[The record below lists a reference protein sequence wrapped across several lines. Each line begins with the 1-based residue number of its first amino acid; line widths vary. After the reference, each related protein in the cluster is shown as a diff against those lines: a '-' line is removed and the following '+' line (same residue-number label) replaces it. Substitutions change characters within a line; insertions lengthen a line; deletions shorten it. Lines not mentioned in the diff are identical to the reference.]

1 MKPNLAF
8 SDCAALQAGDALDS
22 RRERGF
28 TLIEVLVTVFILCL
42 GLLGVGSLQYLS
54 IKSNQSALTRAVATE
69 YAYQVLDYIR
79 SYPGITMTPSASSGA
94 LASTKCGTDN
104 YCQPQQFEFQ
114 GETSPD
120 DGMKDLFTQL
130 QEDLGEETKMLV
142 CRSKS
147 ADLSSL
153 PTTLINSTTNCS
165 AYSSFDGDSEH
176 KYYVVTIQAPDRAS
190 ANSEPIRIVVVG
202 EVL

>member
-8 SDCAALQAGDALDS
+8 SDCTALQAGDALDS

-54 IKSNQSALTRAVATE
+54 MKSNQSALARAVATE

-79 SYPGITMTPSASSGA
+79 SKPGMTMWPGNNLNPTAKCNESDFCKPRTFKFISGT
-94 LASTKCGTDN
+94 LAS
-104 YCQPQQFEFQ
+104 E
-114 GETSPD
+114 
-120 DGMKDLFTQL
+120 DGGIDDLFEQL
-130 QEDLGEETKMLV
+130 KEDLGEETKMSVCLSNSANLGNTQIQGLV
-142 CRSKS
+142 S
-147 ADLSSL
+147 
-153 PTTLINSTTNCS
+153 NCYLDEFTATS
-165 AYSSFDGDSEH
+165 PH
-176 KYYVVTIQAPDRAS
+176 KYYVVTIQAPNRAS
-190 ANSEPIRIVVVG
+190 ANSTPEPIQIVVVG